1 MTRVGQAWARRL
13 IEAERD
19 QARARLRAFTD
30 EHTGI
35 VESSIDANSDDE
47 HDPEGATIAF
57 ERARVGAL
65 RADTAAYLDA
75 LHRALARLDAGAYG
89 VCAECGADISPER
102 LEARPATETCV
113 ACAAAPR
120 HIS

>member
-1 MTRVGQAWARRL
+1 MTRVNQAWAQTL
-13 IEAERD
+13 LEAERER
-19 QARARLRAFTD
+19 ARARLRAFTD

-57 ERARVGAL
+57 ERARVGTL
-65 RADTAAYLDA
+65 RAETAAYLDA
-75 LHRALARLDAGAYG
+75 LQRALGRLDAGGYG
-89 VCAECGADISPER
+89 VCAGCGADISPER

-113 ACAAAPR
+113 ACAAVPR
-120 HIS
+120 RA